1 MSLDLYEELTQL
13 VTAFDQQGIEYAAG
27 REQDLADIR
36 RLEELDR

>member
-1 MSLDLYEELTQL
+1 VLSRRGL
-13 VTAFDQQGIEYAAG
+13 IEMKARSG